1 MLRRCCQPRLR
12 RHFALIKLL
21 EPFAPPGE
29 FHRAECR
36 LGCARNDV
44 GHRRIHLEQRLEGRA
59 NIGANLLQHQHTV
72 AANSDRKLVS
82 DSRRPLR
89 L

>member
-1 MLRRCCQPRLR
+1 MLGRRRQPRLR
-12 RHFALIKLL
+12 RHLAPIKLL
-21 EPFAPPGE
+21 KPLPPPCE
-29 FHRAECR
+29 FHRAERR

-44 GHRRIHLEQRLEGRA
+44 SHRRIHLEQRLDGRA

-72 AANSDRKLVS
+72 AANGDRKLVS